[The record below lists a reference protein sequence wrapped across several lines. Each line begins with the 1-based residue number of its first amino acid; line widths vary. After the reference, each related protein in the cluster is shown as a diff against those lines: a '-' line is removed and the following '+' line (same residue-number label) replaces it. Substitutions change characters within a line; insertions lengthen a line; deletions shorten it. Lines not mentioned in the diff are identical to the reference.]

1 MIQLQ
6 VLNKIIQDRDP
17 TIITLNNLTADYF
30 SDYKQEFWFIKNHL
44 DEYGNIPDSTTFL
57 SKFPNF
63 EYIEIHESLNYL
75 LEELTKDKNKRFIA
89 EKFNEIRNAIMRDDI
104 ESAQKIVME
113 AAEQSSSAVS
123 LQCVDIIHDTSR
135 YDRYLDRVENLDKYF
150 ITTGF
155 KELDAIIAGWD
166 CNEDLVTIVAR
177 NGLGKS
183 WILFRC
189 AASAAVEGK
198 RVGIYSGEMSED
210 SVGYRV
216 DTLLGNISN
225 GALMHGGVSVKNE
238 YKKFLDELQ
247 TTVPGEL
254 YVLTPKMIN
263 GPATVSALRAFVEK
277 YNLDILFVDQHS
289 LLDDDRKAKDKT
301 EKASNISKDLKL
313 LQTVKRIPV
322 ICVSQQ
328 NRETTESGNFDTT
341 QIAMSDRIGQ
351 DSSVVLFIERKDDLL
366 KLHLVKSRNSGCG
379 QVLTYRVDLN
389 KGIFQFIPDEKD
401 TQQAPGT
408 SDVSSYQNYSEDEV
422 F

>member
-1 MIQLQ
+1 
-6 VLNKIIQDRDP
+6 
-17 TIITLNNLTADYF
+17 
-30 SDYKQEFWFIKNHL
+30 
-44 DEYGNIPDSTTFL
+44 
-57 SKFPNF
+57 
-63 EYIEIHESLNYL
+63 
-75 LEELTKDKNKRFIA
+75 
-89 EKFNEIRNAIMRDDI
+89 MRDDVQT
-104 ESAQKIVME
+104 ATQLVME
-113 AAEQSSSAVS
+113 AAEKSSNAVS

-135 YDRYLDRVENLDKYF
+135 YERYLDRVENLDKYF
-150 ITTGF
+150 IKTGF
-155 KELDAIIAGWD
+155 PELDAIIAGWD

-189 AASAAVEGK
+189 AAAAAKQGK

-210 SVGYRV
+210 SVGYRI
-216 DTLLGNISN
+216 DTLVGNISN

-238 YKKFLDELQ
+238 YKNFLDELA
-247 TTVPGEL
+247 TKIPGEL
-254 YVLTPKMIN
+254 FVLTPKMIN

-277 YNLDILFVDQHS
+277 YKLDILFVDQHS
-289 LLDDDRKAKDKT
+289 LLEDDRKAKDKV
-301 EKASNISKDLKL
+301 EKASNISKDLKM

-328 NRETTESGNFDTT
+328 NREKVDEGFDTT

-366 KLHLVKSRNSGCG
+366 KLHLQKSRNSGSG

-401 TQQAPGT
+401 TQHAPGT
-408 SDVSSYQNYSEDEV
+408 SDVSSYNGYSEDEV

>member
-1 MIQLQ
+1 MIQCQ

-17 TIITLNNLTADYF
+17 TIITLNNLTVDYF
-30 SDYKQEFWFIKNHL
+30 SDYKQEFLAIKDHL
-44 DEYGNIPDSTTFL
+44 DKNGNIPDAETFL
-57 SKFPNF
+57 AKFPNF
-63 EYIEIHESLNYL
+63 EYIEVHENLNYL
-75 LEELTKDKNKRFIA
+75 LEELTKDKNKRFLA
-89 EKFNEIRNAIMRDDI
+89 EKFNEIRNAIMRDDVQT
-104 ESAQKIVME
+104 ATQLVME
-113 AAEQSSSAVS
+113 AAEKSSSAVS

-135 YDRYLDRVENLDKYF
+135 YERYLDRVENLDKYF
-150 ITTGF
+150 IKTGF
-155 KELDAIIAGWD
+155 PELDAIIAGWD

-189 AASAAVEGK
+189 AAAAAKQGK

-210 SVGYRV
+210 SVGYRI
-216 DTLLGNISN
+216 DTLVGNISN

-238 YKKFLDELQ
+238 YKNFLDELA
-247 TTVPGEL
+247 TKVPGEL
-254 YVLTPKMIN
+254 FVLTPKMIN

-277 YNLDILFVDQHS
+277 YKLDILFVDQHS
-289 LLDDDRKAKDKT
+289 LLEDDRKAKDKV
-301 EKASNISKDLKL
+301 EKASNISKDLKM

-366 KLHLVKSRNSGCG
+366 KLHIVKSRNSGCG

-389 KGIFQFIPDEKD
+389 KGIFQFVNEGDN
-401 TQQAPGT
+401 GT
-408 SDVSSYQNYSEDEV
+408 KTTDSNNVEYNEDDV

>member
-408 SDVSSYQNYSEDEV
+408 SDVSSYQTYSEDEV

>member
-1 MIQLQ
+1 MIQAQ
-6 VLNKIIQDRDP
+6 VLNKILSDRDAS
-17 TIITLNNLTADYF
+17 IITLNNLTADYF

-44 DEYGNIPDSTTFL
+44 DEYGNIPDTTTFL

-63 EYIEIHESLNYL
+63 EYFEVHESLNYL
-75 LEELTKDKNKRFIA
+75 LEELLKDKNKRFLA
-89 EKFNEIRNAIMRDDI
+89 ENFNKIRNSIMGNDVDTAMSILRQAYED
-104 ESAQKIVME
+104 STT
-113 AAEQSSSAVS
+113 AVS
-123 LQCVDIIHDTSR
+123 LQCVDVIHDISR
-135 YDRYLDRVENLDKYF
+135 YDRYLDRVDNLDKYF
-150 ITTGF
+150 IKTGF
-155 KELDAIIAGWD
+155 PELDAIISGWD

-189 AASAAVEGK
+189 AAAAAKQGK

-210 SVGYRV
+210 SVGYRI
-216 DTLLGNISN
+216 DTLIGNISN
-225 GALMHGGVSVKNE
+225 GALMHGGGSVKNE
-238 YKKFLDELQ
+238 YKKFLEELQ
-247 TTVPGEL
+247 TKVPGEL
-254 YVLTPKMIN
+254 FVLTPKMIN
-263 GPATVSALRAFVEK
+263 GPATVSALRAFAEK

-289 LLDDDRKAKDKT
+289 LLEDDRKAKDKV
-301 EKASNISKDLKL
+301 EKASNISKDLKM

-328 NRETTESGNFDTT
+328 NREKLENGTFDTT
-341 QIAMSDRIGQ
+341 QIAMADRIGQ
-351 DSSVVLFIERKDDLL
+351 DSSVILFIERKDDLL

-401 TQQAPGT
+401 VSTAPGT
-408 SDVSSYQNYSEDEV
+408 TTINTYENYSEDEV